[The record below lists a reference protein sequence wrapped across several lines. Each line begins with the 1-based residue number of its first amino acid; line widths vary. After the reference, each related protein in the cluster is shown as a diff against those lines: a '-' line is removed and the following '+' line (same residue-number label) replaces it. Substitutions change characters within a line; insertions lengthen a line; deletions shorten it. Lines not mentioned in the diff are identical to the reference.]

1 MVHRNAHKRFV
12 GGGLVPLGLL
22 VAASIGCG
30 SGLVPAEGL
39 VLLDGQPLAG
49 ATVTFMP
56 QAKGRPASAV
66 TGADGRFKAALPDG
80 KGGLAPG
87 EYRVVVMLVKQAVVA
102 AGGEAAETA
111 SGGGGGPPVEYIV
124 PQRFGNPETSGL
136 TASLSRG
143 ATDLRFELVSTPD
156 SRTRGGN

>member
-1 MVHRNAHKRFV
+1 MVRRHVHGRGV
-12 GGGLVPLGLL
+12 GGGIVPLVLL
-22 VAASIGCG
+22 VTASAGCG

-56 QAKGRPASAV
+56 QAEGRPASAV

-87 EYRVVVMLVKQAVVA
+87 EYRVVVMLVKQAVLA
-102 AGGEAAETA
+102 SGGEAAETA
-111 SGGGGGPPVEYIV
+111 SGGGGPPVEYIV

-143 ATDLRFELVSTPD
+143 ATDLRFELVSKPEPANP
-156 SRTRGGN
+156 RRP

>member
-1 MVHRNAHKRFV
+1 MVRLDVQAR
-12 GGGLVPLGLL
+12 GGGGRLVPMLLL
-22 VAASIGCG
+22 VAACVGCG
-30 SGLVPAEGL
+30 GGLVPAEGV

-56 QAKGRPASAV
+56 QAEGRPASAV

-87 EYRVVVMLVKQAVVA
+87 EYRVVVMLVKQAVLA

-111 SGGGGGPPVEYIV
+111 SGGGGPPVEYIV

-156 SRTRGGN
+156 PADARRP